1 MDMRLITRL
10 IYEKIFT
17 SSKKEALKNVG
28 VSWRFISYNT
38 PAEHDVRIH
47 FVDLIIP
54 RDIILEW

>member
-1 MDMRLITRL
+1 MRLIVRL
-10 IYEKIFT
+10 IYEKT
-17 SSKKEALKNVG
+17 LANGKKEALKNIG

-38 PAEHDVRIH
+38 PAERDVRIH